1 MFTKADTESAA
12 ATAAIVRAIYVRA
25 YPEADLGI
33 IERLFHDVEAMFAG
47 RYLDY
52 LPLDMRYHGIAHT
65 LRAVVALAELIE
77 GRRRAGVPPPLAPRD
92 FEIALAAI
100 LLHDTGYLKLRSD
113 SVGTG
118 AKYTSIHVARS
129 CAFAASY
136 LPNIG
141 FKRAEIDAVTTAVRC
156 TGPNSDM
163 DQVRF
168 PGEIAHFIG
177 CAVTTADYLG
187 QMAAGNYI
195 DDLTALYDELEEA
208 DDFLHVPREKR
219 QFRSVAE
226 LIAKTPAFWEQ
237 YVLPRL
243 TRECHAVFRYLADPY
258 PAGTN
263 AYIQAVER
271 NMERARALAKKSA
284 PPAAASS

>member
-1 MFTKADTESAA
+1 MMFTKADTETAP
-12 ATAAIVRAIYVRA
+12 ATAAIVRAIYLRA
-25 YPEADLGI
+25 HPGADVGI
-33 IERLFHDVEAMFAG
+33 IERLFLDVEAMFAG

-77 GRRRAGVPPPLAPRD
+77 GRQRAGVAPPLGSRD

-113 SVGTG
+113 SAGTG

-129 CAFAASY
+129 CGFSASY
-136 LPNIG
+136 LPTLG
-141 FKRAEIDAVTTAVRC
+141 FKRAEIDAVTTAIRC

-187 QMAAGNYI
+187 QMAAEDYI
-195 DDLTALYDELEEA
+195 DDLAALHAELEEA

-258 PAGTN
+258 PAGPN
-263 AYIQAVER
+263 PYIQAVER
-271 NMERARALAKKSA
+271 NMERARTLTRKRG
-284 PPAAASS
+284 PAAS